1 MIKFKKGS
9 FGFKQIFMSSRMVT
23 DIARTGNPW
32 KNKFTQSAFRQKIW
46 FEVCSARCLRQTWN
60 PRTLPCSCI

>member
-23 DIARTGNPW
+23 DIARTGNP
-32 KNKFTQSAFRQKIW
+32 
-46 FEVCSARCLRQTWN
+46 
-60 PRTLPCSCI
+60 